1 MRIFLVVA
9 LLIFSL
15 EAKSLFSND
24 EQANNAKYIGAL
36 KDLMIATQKTR
47 GLTNS
52 YMSGNKSALLLIH
65 ANKRDMKKAIGT
77 MESLPLSS
85 HPTIGAT
92 ENNIAQA
99 LTKLGNVAF
108 DQKPEQTFKDYT
120 GQIDQILMLAQSV
133 SKQGSK
139 NLNPFGKDASTVM
152 MEVILPLAEQ
162 IGKMRGMGSGII
174 AKKSITE
181 TQKFAIESMLSEIKS
196 LETRL
201 QSTMKKLIVKHSD
214 LYSSSISRDL
224 TNLDTA
230 INDYTKLTEKKVLG
244 NSTVDCVATKYFD
257 YGTEII
263 STLVK
268 IFDLNNKAIMQDS
281 KGWI

>member
-1 MRIFLVVA
+1 MRIFLVLA

-65 ANKRDMKKAIGT
+65 SNKRDMKKAIAT
-77 MESLPLSS
+77 MESLPLAS
-85 HPTIGAT
+85 HPTIGSSA
-92 ENNIAQA
+92 NNISQA

-108 DQKPEQTFKDYT
+108 DQKAEQTFKDYT
-120 GQIDQILMLAQSV
+120 VQIDQILMLAQSI

-139 NLNPFGKDASTVM
+139 DLNPFGKEASTVM
-152 MEVILPLAEQ
+152 MEVILPLVEQ
-162 IGKMRGMGSGII
+162 VGKMRGMGSGIV
-174 AKKSITE
+174 AKKSITD

-196 LETRL
+196 LESRL
-201 QSTMKKLIVKHSD
+201 QSSMKTLVSKHND
-214 LYSSSISRDL
+214 LYSSSILREL
-224 TNLDTA
+224 TNLDSA
-230 INDYTKLTEKKVLG
+230 MSDYTKLTETKVLG
-244 NSTVDCVATKYFD
+244 HSTVDCVATKYFD
-257 YGTEII
+257 YGTDII

-268 IFDLNNKAIMQDS
+268 VFNSNNKAIMADS